1 MSEEVNDRSQVLELL
16 RSHAGRVVDEHESA
30 MVAATIEFVED
41 HQDCAERSLAI
52 GHLTGSAWIVD
63 AARKRTLLTHHRKLD
78 KWLQLG
84 GHADGDLDLARV
96 AFREAEEESGLK
108 RLRLVTGT
116 LFDVDR
122 HLIPARKTEPEHWH
136 FDLRFM
142 VEADPDEA
150 LVISEESNDL
160 AWVEVARMADYN
172 DEESMMR
179 MVRKTLTS
187 GTTG

>member
-1 MSEEVNDRSQVLELL
+1 MSAGVNDRSQVLELL
-16 RSHAGRVVDEHESA
+16 RLHAGRVADVHESA
-30 MVAATIEFVED
+30 MVAATIEFVES
-41 HQDCAERSLAI
+41 QPDCAERSLAI
-52 GHLTGSAWIVD
+52 GHLTGSAWIMDV
-63 AARKRTLLTHHRKLD
+63 ARKRTLLTHHRKLD

-96 AFREAEEESGLK
+96 AFREAEEESGLS
-108 RLRLVTGT
+108 RLSLVSGN

-122 HLIPARKTEPEHWH
+122 HLIPARKAEPEHWH

-160 AWVEVARMADYN
+160 EWVEVARMADYN

-179 MVRKTLTS
+179 MVRKTLADRVT
-187 GTTG
+187 